1 MSLEGVG
8 ISVLWK
14 PISFL
19 LGIIGALLLLMW
31 NALQG
36 RIKGVE
42 QKADTTENKLAGE
55 YYSKPEA
62 NAMIELHIKPL
73 VQSLNAQT
81 QRLDRLCDSLEK
93 RNKD

>member
-8 ISVLWK
+8 VSVLWK

-31 NALQG
+31 NALQS

-42 QKADTTENKLAGE
+42 QKSDTTENKLAGE
-55 YYSKPEA
+55 YYSKLET

-93 RNKD
+93 KNKD